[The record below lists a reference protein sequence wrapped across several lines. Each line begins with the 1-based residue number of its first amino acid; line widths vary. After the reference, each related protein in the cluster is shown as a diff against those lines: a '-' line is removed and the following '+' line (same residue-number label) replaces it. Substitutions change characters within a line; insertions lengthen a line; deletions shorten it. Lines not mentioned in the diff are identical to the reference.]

1 MKKAS
6 IEELAR
12 AHDPD
17 VIRKRLQ
24 QAPKSQNISDA
35 VLGGIDGCVTTFA
48 VVAAAV
54 GAGFPASVALIL
66 GFANL
71 IADGFSMAVSAY
83 ESNKAKQE
91 YTQSLR
97 EMEEEHIDIIPE
109 GEREEIRQIFI
120 NKGFEGELLE
130 KIVAIICEDRKLW
143 VDTMLIEEHGI
154 HHQADPDPFGSA
166 WATFVAFILIGTMPL
181 LPFLATSLPMNQQ
194 FAISTAL
201 AAIMFFMIGSLKSL
215 LFDQPYF
222 LSGMRTLLNGG
233 TAAALAFFTGYLL
246 REVFGVTGI

>member
-6 IEELAR
+6 FEDLTR
-12 AHDPD
+12 AHDPA

-24 QAPKSQNISDA
+24 QAPKPQNISDA

-48 VVAAAV
+48 VVSAAV
-54 GAGFPASVALIL
+54 GAGFPPSVALIL

-71 IADGFSMAVSAY
+71 IADGFSMAVSTY

-91 YTQSLR
+91 YVQSLR
-97 EMEEEHIDIIPE
+97 DMEEEHIDIIPE
-109 GEREEIRQIFI
+109 GEREEIRQIFA
-120 NKGFEGELLE
+120 NKGFKDDVLE
-130 KIVAIICEDRKLW
+130 KIVSIICEDRKLW

-154 HHQADPDPFGSA
+154 HHQADPNPFGAA

-181 LPFLATSLPMNQQ
+181 LPFLATSLSMNQQ
-194 FAISTAL
+194 FAISTVL
-201 AAIMFFMIGSLKSL
+201 AAIMFFLIGMLKSL
-215 LFDQPYF
+215 LFDQPYI
-222 LSGMRTLLNGG
+222 LSGIRTLLNGG

-246 REVFGVTGI
+246 REVFGVAGI